1 VSVAPRYRVSAANRA
16 FVTSPSQGIE
26 CSSMSHF
33 PRGLKPP
40 LYAFPSRSIG
50 CALLATLLVTLS
62 GPVAAAEEPAI
73 DQLRL
78 VAPAAPGG
86 GWDQTARVMQQVLQ
100 RSGLVRTA
108 PVENIPGAAGTI
120 GLARFV
126 GSEQGRDDA
135 LLVSGLIM
143 LGGIVMH
150 GSPVTLREV
159 TPIARLTGEYEAIV
173 VPANSPFR
181 TLDDM
186 IRALRE
192 RPESLSWGGGSAG
205 GSDQIL
211 AGLIAS
217 AVGVSPGRINY
228 VAFSGGGESLSAI
241 LGGQVSLGVNGLAE
255 LEPQIQAGTVRAL
268 AISSATRLPG
278 LDVPTLREQGV
289 DVEFENWRSV
299 VAAPGIGAAQRQRL
313 ESLTAAMVATPEWK
327 AALERYRWLDRYLA
341 GEAFA
346 RFVESEESRV
356 RTTLRDLQTGQGSGG
371 TLASVGA
378 YPAFVLTGLALCALS
393 ALVVGRTAKRV
404 AQSDES
410 RLKMSGSIWW
420 IGLGAVINLL
430 AAESLGFVTASAVL
444 FWLTARAFDD
454 RHPVRDSVFAVAM
467 SISAY
472 LLFGRLLQ
480 LPLPAGPLERWI

>member
-1 VSVAPRYRVSAANRA
+1 
-16 FVTSPSQGIE
+16 
-26 CSSMSHF
+26 MSHF
-33 PRGLKPP
+33 QRGLKRLPRGLKPP
-40 LYAFPSRSIG
+40 LYAFPYAFPSRSIG
-50 CALLATLLVTLS
+50 RVLLATVLLALS

-100 RSGLVRTA
+100 QSGLVRTA
-108 PVENIPGAAGTI
+108 PVENVPGAAGTI

-126 GSEQGRDDA
+126 GSEQGRDDV

-143 LGGIVMH
+143 LGGVVMH

-173 VPANSPFR
+173 VPASSPFR
-181 TLDDM
+181 TLADM
-186 IRALRE
+186 IRALRD

-217 AVGVSPGRINY
+217 SVGVPPGRINY

-268 AISSATRLPG
+268 AVSSANRLPG

-299 VAAPGIGAAQRQRL
+299 VGPPGISAAQRQRL
-313 ESLTAAMVATPEWK
+313 ESLITAMVATPEWR
-327 AALERYRWLDRYLA
+327 AALERYRWLDRHLA
-341 GEAFA
+341 GDAFA
-346 RFVESEESRV
+346 RFVDGEESRV
-356 RTTLRDLQTGQGSGG
+356 RTTLRQLETGQDSGG
-371 TLASVGA
+371 ALASVGA
-378 YPAFVLTGLALCALS
+378 YPAFVLTGLAVCAVS
-393 ALVVGRTAKRV
+393 ALVAGRRSKRD
-404 AQSDES
+404 SSS
-410 RLKMSGSIWW
+410 REHFRVVERGLQPPRSRSNMSAGSVWW
-420 IGLGAVINLL
+420 IGLAVVINLVT
-430 AAESLGFVTASAVL
+430 AESIGFVTASTAV

-454 RHPVRDSVFAVAM
+454 RHPVRDGLFAVAM
-467 SISAY
+467 SVCAY
-472 LLFGRLLQ
+472 LLFGRLLH
-480 LPLPAGPLERWI
+480 LSLPAGPIERWM

>member
-1 VSVAPRYRVSAANRA
+1 MSLAQRALASIVLFLAASSVASAQQ
-16 FVTSPSQGIE
+16 PQ
-26 CSSMSHF
+26 
-33 PRGLKPP
+33 L
-40 LYAFPSRSIG
+40 
-50 CALLATLLVTLS
+50 
-62 GPVAAAEEPAI
+62 

-78 VAPAAPGG
+78 IAPAAPGG

-100 RSGLVRTA
+100 RSGIVRTA

-135 LLVSGLIM
+135 VLVSGLIM

-150 GSPVTLREV
+150 RSPVTLHEV

-181 TLDDM
+181 TLADM
-186 IRALRE
+186 IRALKE
-192 RPESLSWGGGSAG
+192 RPEALSWGGGSAG

-211 AGLIAS
+211 AGLVAE

-241 LGGQVSLGVNGLAE
+241 LGGQVSLGINGLAE
-255 LEPQIQAGTVRAL
+255 LEPQIAAGTVRAL
-268 AISSATRLPG
+268 AVSSAERLPG

-289 DVEFENWRSV
+289 DLEFENWRSV
-299 VAAPGIGAAQRQRL
+299 VAPPGIGSPERQRL
-313 ESLTAAMVATPEWK
+313 ESVIAAMVVTPEWRE
-327 AALERYRWLDRYLA
+327 ALARYRWIDRYLP
-341 GEAFA
+341 GEKFA
-346 RFVESEESRV
+346 RFVDGEEMRV
-356 RTTLRDLQTGQGSGG
+356 RTTLQQLETGQGSGG

-378 YPAFVLTGLALCALS
+378 YPTFVLTGLALCAIA
-393 ALVVGRTAKRV
+393 ALVVGRGSV
-404 AQSDES
+404 ATVP
-410 RLKMSGSIWW
+410 RPRFRISGTVWW
-420 IGLGAVINLL
+420 IGLALVANL
-430 AAESLGFVTASAVL
+430 AMAQTVGFITASTTM

-454 RHPVRDSVFAVAM
+454 RHPSRDAVFAVVMA
-467 SISAY
+467 IAAY

-480 LPLPAGPLERWI
+480 LPLPAGPLEGLL

>member
-1 VSVAPRYRVSAANRA
+1 MPSPTRARWVLAAIVLLTGGAIADAAP
-16 FVTSPSQGIE
+16 
-26 CSSMSHF
+26 
-33 PRGLKPP
+33 
-40 LYAFPSRSIG
+40 
-50 CALLATLLVTLS
+50 
-62 GPVAAAEEPAI
+62 EPAV

-78 VAPAAPGG
+78 IAPAAPGG

-100 RSGLVRTA
+100 RTAIVRSA

-126 GSEQGRDDA
+126 GSEQGRADA
-135 LLVSGLIM
+135 ILVSGLIM

-150 GSPVTLREV
+150 RSPVTLHEV

-173 VPANSPFR
+173 VPASSPFR
-181 TLDDM
+181 SLNDM
-186 IRALRE
+186 IAALRE

-211 AGLIAS
+211 AGLVAE

-241 LGGQVSLGVNGLAE
+241 LGGQVSLGINGLAE

-268 AISSATRLPG
+268 AISSAERLPG

-289 DVEFENWRSV
+289 DLEFENWRSV
-299 VAAPGIGAAQRQRL
+299 VAAPGIGSAERKRL
-313 ESLTAAMVATPEWK
+313 ESVIAAMVATPEWR
-327 AALERYRWLDRYLA
+327 AALERYRWIDRFLP
-341 GEAFA
+341 GEEFA
-346 RFVESEESRV
+346 RFVDGEEARV
-356 RTTLRDLQTGQGSGG
+356 RTTLQKIDAGQNGGG

-378 YPAFVLTGLALCALS
+378 YPTFVLSGLALCAV
-393 ALVVGRTAKRV
+393 AAFVVGRTNRTASPPV
-404 AQSDES
+404 L
-410 RLKMSGSIWW
+410 RLRLSGTVWW
-420 IGLGAVINLL
+420 IGLALVINL
-430 AAESLGFVTASAVL
+430 AMAETVGFVAASTTM

-454 RHPVRDSVFAVAM
+454 RHPIRDALFAVGMAIG
-467 SISAY
+467 SY

-480 LPLPAGPLERWI
+480 LSLPAGPLERWL